1 MHICKLKKYKKDIS
15 LLLIIAGSFFISL
28 LHTNPAF
35 SQDINK
41 NTEQE
46 NSINISYI
54 TPKKAEGLIIASI
67 ELVGNN
73 KTNDDIIEDNI
84 ELKEE
89 SIFTVEK
96 LKTSLQNLKNL
107 QVFSKIDVKLSL
119 NKNNQI
125 IIVFELDEK
134 WTLLPYFLAG
144 SGGGTSYLVLGLYE
158 TNFIGRLYTFN
169 FTYGCKN
176 DNCSTFVYFR
186 NPSVLGSRFN
196 LVNYMTREHNIFHT
210 YNKNRE
216 VTGTF
221 ANKRDMLNLFTDIK
235 ITPTLFLGF
244 GALYLKNDVTDDGI
258 NSSDTSTNKKNSYNF
273 PPSSSSVALEGRLT
287 LGKINY
293 DGMKVEGVN
302 FVSILDTTAESY
314 KAQNDNYSSLNS
326 TLQFYHPNINLGL
339 FTIPLPR
346 LSYLAI
352 RSNIS
357 VTSSD
362 VLSQQYFIGG
372 LDKIRGFYDGE
383 FSGKFS
389 YFSNFELRIPSYVND
404 YIAIQHALFSDVGYA
419 SNTFPDIFSNY
430 TGVSVGT
437 GIRILPLK
445 VNRVALRIDCA
456 YTLNPFHTYG
466 FNFGLLQF
474 F

>member
-1 MHICKLKKYKKDIS
+1 MNRYKLIKNKIIFFRYIILFIALF
-15 LLLIIAGSFFISL
+15 LLLTL
-28 LHTNPAF
+28 
-35 SQDINK
+35 SQSSYSQE
-41 NTEQE
+41 NTEDVNE
-46 NSINISYI
+46 PKVLI
-54 TPKKAEGLIIASI
+54 TPKKAEGVIIASI
-67 ELVGNN
+67 EFEGNN
-73 KTNDDIIEDNI
+73 KTSDDVIEDNLDI
-84 ELKEE
+84 RENEIF
-89 SIFTVEK
+89 SIDK
-96 LKTSLQNLKNL
+96 LKNSLQNLKNL
-107 QVFSKIDVKLSL
+107 QVFIKIEVEINL
-119 NKNNQI
+119 NKNNQLVI
-125 IIVFELDEK
+125 IFKVEEK

-176 DNCSTFVYFR
+176 GNCSTFIYFR

-196 LVNYMTREHNIFHT
+196 LVTYLTREHNIFHT
-210 YNKNRE
+210 YSRDRE

-221 ANKRDMLNLFTDIK
+221 ANKKDMINVFTDIK
-235 ITPTLFLGF
+235 VTPSLFLGF
-244 GALYLKNDVTDDGI
+244 GALFIDNEITDDGI
-258 NSSDTSTNKKNSYNF
+258 NSADTMTNKKNNYISPNTT
-273 PPSSSSVALEGRLT
+273 SSIALEGRLT

-293 DGMKVEGVN
+293 DGMKVDGVN
-302 FVSILDTTAESY
+302 FVSILDTTGQAYDS
-314 KAQNDNYSSLNS
+314 QIDNYSSFSS
-326 TLQFYHPNINLGL
+326 TLLYYNSNINLGL
-339 FTIPLPR
+339 LTIPLPK

-372 LDKIRGFYDGE
+372 LDKVRGFYDGE

-389 YFSNFELRIPSYVND
+389 SYSNFELRVPSYVND
-404 YIAIQHALFSDVGYA
+404 YLAIQHSIFSDIGYA
-419 SNTFPDIFSNY
+419 ANTFPEMLSSH

-445 VNRVALRIDCA
+445 VNRVAIRVDYA
-456 YTLNPFHTYG
+456 YTLNPFHTFG